1 MIVDSSEFIIPEK
14 YKSGAYEWDMLIKL
28 SSPVELAENTQPVKL
43 AVGDVGTV
51 AGWGA
56 TYTAQ
61 SYVEPVL
68 RWIELVISYRRVLKT
83 IHGTN
88 K

>member
-1 MIVDSSEFIIPEK
+1 M
-14 YKSGAYEWDMLIKL
+14 
-28 SSPVELAENTQPVKL
+28 ELAENTQPVKL
-43 AVGDVGTV
+43 AVGEDAGDVGTV